1 MKIEQWPIDKI
12 IPYKNNPRINKDA
25 VDKTAMSIKE
35 YGWQQPIVV
44 DKDGVIIVGH
54 TRLKS
59 AKKLKLKECPVQ
71 VADLTE
77 AQARGYRI
85 ADNKTGEL
93 AEWDMDLLNI
103 EIQELADMDF
113 DIDLTGFDMDEFDF
127 DKEIGSGAGENDDQY
142 TKKIAAPIYEPKN
155 EKPQISDLLNLEKSA
170 ELEKEILGSD
180 DIPDDEKAF
189 LIAAAKRHTVFNYQ
203 KIADYYAHSNEH
215 IQDIMEKSALVIIDF
230 QKAIE
235 NGYVKLS
242 EEIAGQ
248 YLEDYPDGE

>member
-44 DKDGVIIVGH
+44 DKAGVIIVGH

-93 AEWDMDLLNI
+93 AEWDMDLLNFEI
-103 EIQELADMDF
+103 EELAAVDF
-113 DIDLTGFDMDEFDF
+113 DIDLTGFDMDEF
-127 DKEIGSGAGENDDQY
+127 GSSVSFEDEGEDTTGTGGGDEAV
-142 TKKIAAPIYEPKN
+142 KKVVYCPKCGCSF
-155 EKPQISDLLNLEKSA
+155 EV
-170 ELEKEILGSD
+170 
-180 DIPDDEKAF
+180 DE
-189 LIAAAKRHTVFNYQ
+189 
-203 KIADYYAHSNEH
+203 
-215 IQDIMEKSALVIIDF
+215 
-230 QKAIE
+230 
-235 NGYVKLS
+235 
-242 EEIAGQ
+242 
-248 YLEDYPDGE
+248 